1 MRAETRAIVDDWW
14 AGNLGCARADLWQGV
29 HVSTPSVVSVEEAES
44 LAIQGFE
51 SLTDPRRLCGVRRTA
66 RRGDQPSRLAVWL
79 AVVGNGASLAFSRDL
94 GFEIQVHQLAV
105 RPTR

>member
-29 HVSTPSVVSVEEAES
+29 HVSTPSVVSV
-44 LAIQGFE
+44 
-51 SLTDPRRLCGVRRTA
+51 VRRTA
-66 RRGDQPSRLAVWL
+66 RLGDQPSRLAVWL

-94 GFEIQVHQLAV
+94 GFEIHVHQLAV